1 MGALHAIH
9 AVADVERPAYDAEP
23 EKREIGFGI
32 VDPQVRAL
40 KNGYAT
46 AVYEVLAAHANPSGV
61 CWPPLSTICEAVGW
75 SKPTVIKA
83 MKALTD
89 AGLVTVEQQRR
100 RGCIVGN
107 RYTLPFRNRTKSTT
121 LNQSPSIMTGRV
133 NDVDLVG
140 QSRVNDIDSTSKGD
154 LPSEST
160 TFTQTGKGRLH
171 KQDVVKQDSHKQENE
186 PSTTADDSSS
196 RPPTTSMPYLLLEAI
211 LDEQGFPVAD
221 LSQAEKGKQLAA
233 TKRIAAAGL
242 TEANVRAIVRWL
254 RGYMSG
260 VDAFDV
266 ERSIPKWRIAGMP
279 SEPSSAKPKK
289 PLAYNDPRNA
299 NGFVG

>member
-1 MGALHAIH
+1 
-9 AVADVERPAYDAEP
+9 
-23 EKREIGFGI
+23 
-32 VDPQVRAL
+32 
-40 KNGYAT
+40 
-46 AVYEVLAAHANPSGV
+46 
-61 CWPPLSTICEAVGW
+61 
-75 SKPTVIKA
+75 
-83 MKALTD
+83 
-89 AGLVTVEQQRR
+89 
-100 RGCIVGN
+100 
-107 RYTLPFRNRTKSTT
+107 
-121 LNQSPSIMTGRV
+121 
-133 NDVDLVG
+133 
-140 QSRVNDIDSTSKGD
+140 
-154 LPSEST
+154 
-160 TFTQTGKGRLH
+160 
-171 KQDVVKQDSHKQENE
+171 
-186 PSTTADDSSS
+186 
-196 RPPTTSMPYLLLEAI
+196 MPYLLLEAI